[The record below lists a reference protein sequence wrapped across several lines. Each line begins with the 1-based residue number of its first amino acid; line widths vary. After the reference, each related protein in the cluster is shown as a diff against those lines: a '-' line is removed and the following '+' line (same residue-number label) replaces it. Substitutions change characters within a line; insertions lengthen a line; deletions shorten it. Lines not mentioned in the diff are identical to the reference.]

1 MTPYNI
7 TEFGSPRVQEDLI
20 FLVIVGT
27 ALLSFAAGKDVA
39 LDAQLAI
46 WRKYNA
52 KRGLT
57 GALLVSGDG
66 IALVLEGPASS
77 VMKVRKKIDANPL
90 RGHIQLLATGLCHKR
105 RFGGWPLAYV
115 GPSRWVQN
123 TLAARPLAKMTAE
136 SGRDAEFLIDLILF
150 LVGEGA

>member
-1 MTPYNI
+1 MTPYNN
-7 TEFGSPRVQEDLI
+7 TQFGSPRVQEDLV
-20 FLVIVGT
+20 FHVTVGT
-27 ALLSFAAGKDVA
+27 SLLNFDAGKDVA
-39 LDAQLAI
+39 LDERLAI
-46 WRKYNA
+46 WREYNA

-66 IALVLEGPASS
+66 IALILEGPASA

-90 RGHIQLLATGLCHKR
+90 HGRIQLLFTGLCEKR

-123 TLAARPLAKMTAE
+123 TLATRPLAEMTAE
-136 SGRDAEFLIDLILF
+136 SGKDAEFLIDLILF

>member
-1 MTPYNI
+1 MTPHNNSQ
-7 TEFGSPRVQEDLI
+7 FGSPRVQEDLI
-20 FLVIVGT
+20 SHVTVGT
-27 ALLSFAAGKDVA
+27 SLLGFNAGMDVS
-39 LDAQLAI
+39 LDERLAI
-46 WRKYNA
+46 WRQYNV

-66 IALVLEGPASS
+66 IALILEGPASA

-90 RGHIQLLATGLCHKR
+90 HGRIQLLFTGLCEKR

-123 TLAARPLAKMTAE
+123 TLATRPLAEMTAE
-136 SGRDAEFLIDLILF
+136 SGSDADFLIELILF
-150 LVGEGA
+150 LVGEGP